1 MLPVIF
7 NFKVEIN
14 SCFFRGFVPPFKGVR
29 RFLCISFSST
39 DSPALQAPPQEG
51 GRDRASKKST
61 GRRDCCPAVSV
72 VIKIKPS
79 RWCR

>member
-29 RFLCISFSST
+29 RFLCISFSSA
-39 DSPALQAPPQEG
+39 DSPALRAPPQEG
-51 GRDRASKKST
+51 DGTEQVKNPRDGGTQS
-61 GRRDCCPAVSV
+61 RRIRGNKD
-72 VIKIKPS
+72 
-79 RWCR
+79 